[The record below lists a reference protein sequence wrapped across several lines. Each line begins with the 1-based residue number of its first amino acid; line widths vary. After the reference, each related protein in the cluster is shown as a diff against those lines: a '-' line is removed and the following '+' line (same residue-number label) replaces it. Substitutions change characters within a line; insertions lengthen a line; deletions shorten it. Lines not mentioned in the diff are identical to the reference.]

1 MPTTL
6 RGDKELLK
14 TFARLV
20 GPEMGKG
27 KLRALQEGLGVME
40 KKVKQN
46 YERLSTTIPRAV
58 ASVARVYNNEQFFFG
73 IIGIDSSKLR
83 DIRFRKA
90 TAVHA
95 RGPRQSTDLSPFAQK
110 ALLLEF
116 GADPHLIEPV
126 DPILDD
132 PRNVLMDWSPS
143 LVKVFGSRVSHPGT
157 RPKAPMRRAFNS
169 TVSAAR
175 EAEIRQ
181 LSLEIDR
188 IALTRQEK
196 TFGLSEKTIII

>member
-27 KLRALQEGLGVME
+27 KLRALQKGLDVME
-40 KKVKQN
+40 KKIKQN
-46 YERLSTTIPRAV
+46 YEKLSTTIPRAV
-58 ASVARVYNNEQFFFG
+58 ASVARVYNNELFILG
-73 IIGIDSSKLR
+73 LIGIEKKLR
-83 DIRFRKA
+83 DVRFQKA
-90 TAVHA
+90 TAIHA
-95 RGPRQSTDLSPFAQK
+95 RGPRQTADLSPFAQK

-126 DPILDD
+126 DPVIDD
-132 PRNVLMDWSPS
+132 TRNVLMDWSPAV
-143 LVKVFGSRVSHPGT
+143 VKVFGLRVSHPGT

-169 TVSAAR
+169 TISAAR

-181 LSLEIDR
+181 LSLEIDKF
-188 IALTRQEK
+188 ALARQEK
-196 TFGLSEKTIII
+196 TFGLAEETFII